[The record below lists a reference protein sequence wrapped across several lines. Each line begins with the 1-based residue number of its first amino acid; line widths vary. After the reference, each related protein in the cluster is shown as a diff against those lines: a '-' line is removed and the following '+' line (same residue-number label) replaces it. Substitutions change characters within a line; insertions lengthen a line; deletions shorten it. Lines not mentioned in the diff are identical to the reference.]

1 MVREGSGAVS
11 RGPLIVLGHLLEA
24 PECIFGLPGASSEVP
39 WSSFWCSLGGPSG
52 NLCRSQTV
60 SKIFKIHYFL
70 HYFEQRGL
78 PKSYLEGHRNSF
90 GRRSDA

>member
-52 NLCRSQTV
+52 NLCHIQTV
-60 SKIFKIHYFL
+60 SKIYK
-70 HYFEQRGL
+70 
-78 PKSYLEGHRNSF
+78 NSF
-90 GRRSDA
+90 IFILF